1 MIINARSDCNTL
13 SFTWSSSASPRSWR
27 IQVQQMSCGSAWRPP
42 ADCLQWLTGASGVIQ
57 SFNFA
62 GGRGTHL
69 ASHDYNV
76 CIRTEQV
83 TII

>member
-13 SFTWSSSASPRSWR
+13 SFTWSSASPRSWS
-27 IQVQQMSCGSAWRPP
+27 IQVQQLSCGSAWRPP
-42 ADCLQWLTGASGVIQ
+42 GGCLQWFTGASGLIQ

-62 GGRGTHL
+62 GGSHL
-69 ASHDYNV
+69 ASQHYNA

-83 TII
+83 SRLCD